1 MTLFAMGDIHGCW
14 TALQT
19 LLESA
24 PIGPDDQI
32 VTLGDYV
39 DRGPDSRAVV
49 DWVMTR
55 HAQGTLIPLRGNH
68 EIMMLDAL
76 NNIMPMRLWLQFGGR
91 QALDSYAPDR
101 TGGQPEDVP
110 IEHIRFLSEKLLPY
124 YETDRFLFVH
134 ATIDRRLPLNRQP
147 EESLYWDRFR
157 SQKPLPSGKIVV
169 CGHTAQ
175 KSGLPANVGYA
186 VCLDT
191 WAYGKGWL
199 TCMNME
205 TGEYW
210 QANQAGE
217 FRAATMQLG

>member
-1 MTLFAMGDIHGCW
+1 MALFAIGDIHGCW

-19 LLESA
+19 LLKCVS
-24 PIGPDDQI
+24 IGPEDRI

-39 DRGPDSRAVV
+39 DRGPDSCAVV

-55 HAQGTLIPLRGNH
+55 FAQGTLVPLRGNH

-76 NNIMPMRLWLQFGGR
+76 CNRMPLRLWLQFGGR

-101 TGGQPEDVP
+101 TGGEPEDVP
-110 IEHIRFLSEKLLPY
+110 IEHIRFLSDKLLPY
-124 YETDRFLFVH
+124 YETERFLFVH
-134 ATIDRRLPLNRQP
+134 ATIDARTPLSRQP
-147 EESLYWDRFR
+147 EESLYWNRFH
-157 SQKPLPSGKIVV
+157 SQKPLPSGKIVI

-175 KSGLPANVGYA
+175 KSGHPANVGYA
-186 VCLDT
+186 ICLDT

-217 FRAATMQLG
+217 FRAATMVLG